1 MNELKSS
8 TKSEK
13 ENSKD
18 TESEED
24 EDESIFIEIK
34 KETPKM
40 VYLSN
45 KMYQKII
52 SQLNNANEMIKKIKE
67 NSLKPKIILNED
79 INNNNKDTEKIDNIN
94 EILEKNEQVINQL
107 TNENEELKKKITALK
122 STNANLEQKCT
133 ELQSKYD
140 KEIKEKNDII
150 ISMEKELDNL
160 NVKYKELNDKYLVD
174 KKNFNSIFLVGKI
187 FNNDKLIET
196 ITKYLS
202 LEDSLKIFS
211 LNKKM
216 NFYYKYR
223 NKYIKLQKQYLQ
235 AQNLIEEI
243 TSKNILSKYEIEDEE
258 LQNIINKYTNS
269 HIITGNP
276 LRVSVVHALTFLEY
290 IVRKPIQEHINE
302 DFEKE
307 NNKEKTKEK
316 TKEKSKGLFSEFFS
330 SNDKHN
336 EHEITDII
344 KKKKIKESLDRKL
357 IVMDYDKNV
366 TNMKKIDEEFIKK
379 INQDQLINVKF
390 EYTSAEQIKNLIKFF
405 LKIGLNED
413 YYAKFR
419 QHIIDEF
426 AELLFNC
433 NNCLKILKE
442 LEICNKIQGIR
453 FSKNIFLIKQMTGEI
468 TDLKLHNESN
478 KKTKD
483 HLLKQKNEIEAKYND
498 SLIKNSSLNNKIGEN
513 EKKIVDLTD
522 EKNKLEQEMDIL
534 RKKTFNDYKQI
545 ENKYNIVNDERN
557 SLIKIFLEMKIFF
570 IDKIECFNK

>member
-1 MNELKSS
+1 MNELKLS
-8 TKSEK
+8 TNSEK

-24 EDESIFIEIK
+24 EDESIFMQIK

-67 NSLKPKIILNED
+67 NSLQPKIILQED

-94 EILEKNEQVINQL
+94 EILEKNEQEINQL
-107 TNENEELKKKITALK
+107 TQENEDLKKKITSLK
-122 STNANLEQKCT
+122 STNADLEQKYK
-133 ELQSKYD
+133 ELHSKYE

-150 ISMEKELDNL
+150 ISMEKKLDNL
-160 NVKYKELNDKYLVD
+160 SVKYKELNDKYLVD
-174 KKNFNSIFLVGKI
+174 KKNFNSILLVEKI
-187 FNNDKLIET
+187 FNDDKLIET

-243 TSKNILSKYEIEDEE
+243 TTKNILSKYEIEDEE

-276 LRVSVVHALTFLEY
+276 LRVSVVHAITFLEY
-290 IVRKPIQEHINE
+290 IVRKPLQEKINE

-307 NNKEKTKEK
+307 NDKEKTKD
-316 TKEKSKGLFSEFFS
+316 KSKGLFSEFFS
-330 SNDKHN
+330 SNDKYD
-336 EHEITDII
+336 EKEITNII
-344 KKKKIKESLDRKL
+344 KKKKIKENLDRKL
-357 IVMDYDKNV
+357 IVMDYDKNI

-379 INQDQLINVKF
+379 INKDQLINVKF

-413 YYAKFR
+413 YYDKFR
-419 QHIIDEF
+419 QYLIDEF

-433 NNCLKILKE
+433 NNCLKILKD

-453 FSKNIFLIKQMTGEI
+453 FSKNIFLIKQMTDEI
-468 TDLKLHNESN
+468 TDLKLLKESN

-483 HLLKQKNEIEAKYND
+483 QLLKQKNEIEAKYND

-570 IDKIECFNK
+570 IDKVEYFNK